1 MVEICG
7 WLIWKCICVLFNC
20 MLMIGKV
27 ILILNNPIFTV
38 LLSLL
43 ALRCA
48 YAVVFH
54 FLIIIFYFLSIW
66 CVVLI
71 DPVSLHLRFC
81 FARKMGLCWGIIYYC
96 MNLISLNLGF
106 KLFCVCPAW
115 LLEKIK
121 DESTQKSVIY
131 LVTYFWYLKNT
142 KPCYN

>member
-48 YAVVFH
+48 YAVVLH
-54 FLIIIFYFLSIW
+54 FNYYFLFFIHLM
-66 CVVLI
+66 CRI
-71 DPVSLHLRFC
+71 DWSC
-81 FARKMGLCWGIIYYC
+81 FSAFAI
-96 MNLISLNLGF
+96 
-106 KLFCVCPAW
+106 LFCQEDGT
-115 LLEKIK
+115 LLRNYLLLYESNLFKSLVLSFSSYVLFGCWKKIK